1 MSWKMKFAMV
11 RIIQS
16 IDIFQIFRPVRKT
29 GRISL
34 IRKAG

>member
-1 MSWKMKFAMV
+1 MSWKMKFAMG

-16 IDIFQIFRPVRKT
+16 IDIFQISRPVRKT

-34 IRKAG
+34 IQKAG